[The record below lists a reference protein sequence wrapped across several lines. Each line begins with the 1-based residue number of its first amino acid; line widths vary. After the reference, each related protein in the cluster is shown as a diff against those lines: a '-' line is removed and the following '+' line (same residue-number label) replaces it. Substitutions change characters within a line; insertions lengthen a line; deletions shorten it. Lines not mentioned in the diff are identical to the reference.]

1 MLKKNTLKQLAFL
14 IEWHWLFIMKERKRM
29 SRFLDA
35 GYKYSSKR
43 VLALDGHLS
52 YHCNQVSLL
61 EQRYRCLAKTLET
74 NEKNMIHEDLSSYKT
89 SQQE

>member
-29 SRFLDA
+29 GRFLDA
-35 GYKYSSKR
+35 GYALSSKK

-52 YHCNQVSLL
+52 YHCKQVFVL
-61 EQRYRCLAKTLET
+61 EQRYRSLAKILET
-74 NEKNMIHEDLSSYKT
+74 SEKKIIFEDLSSYKT